1 MIISKLGNTI
11 CRENRKWLI
20 LRLFREHLPTV
31 NTDEDFKEK
40 TINIHNIEESQNH
53 SERKPCPPPKKPK
66 YFMIPW
72 KNTN

>member
-31 NTDEDFKEK
+31 NTGEDFKEK
-40 TINIHNIEESQNH
+40 THSRLYLKSQEKYES
-53 SERKPCPPPKKPK
+53 RKYK
-66 YFMIPW
+66 
-72 KNTN
+72 